1 MAAPNIRID
10 IASVFKDTGFKK
22 AFGASVGLESQ
33 LKKLGRTLGSTL
45 SVAAITKFGKD
56 AVKAFKEDEQSAR
69 RFEQALKGV
78 NLGFASPEIDRYLE
92 KLERQT
98 AVTKG
103 QTRPAFQA
111 LAQTTNSLVA
121 SQELLSTA
129 IDVSAGS
136 GYDLQT
142 VANDLSK
149 AYLGNTQGLS
159 KYNLGLTKAELKTM
173 RFQDIQ
179 KRLNEQFTG
188 QRSAFLDTYA
198 GKVSLVSASYERLQ
212 TTVGEGLVDA
222 FDMLAGDGGIAG
234 ATTAMEDFGIIAA
247 DVIRG
252 IAYNLDTLQNQFGGD
267 QGFLP
272 KLFTTILKTQP
283 LIAAILAQ
291 AEAGSKTRLFFPTA
305 GIGQPGVD
313 AKNKAIEEARLKR
326 EKELAALRL
335 KEIKQRE
342 KIARLKKLSNMLD
355 KAAAKFDDRKAQL
368 AAALR
373 NNKITAEERKRLQ
386 ELLLIEQTRDAIQQG
401 DLEQAEKLFGKLD
414 KLQSQ
419 TEVLANSLIDLKAGD
434 PFDGWDEY
442 FKKASGQISALQA
455 QLIAFYTL
463 ANQFVVTEKG
473 IGQPFVP
480 KTTPQT
486 PAQISAAA
494 SATTAANNAAVASA
508 ASAAANAAVAA
519 TAAETTD
526 TNTIVKSAL
535 DAATTA
541 ILATVSPSGLALAE
555 SGIIGATSLA
565 NRAGAVDTAAI
576 AAAALT
582 QIIKPSA
589 VAAGESGIIG
599 ARSISGQAQTIIN
612 NYIEGTVIS
621 QTDLSQMVLDQQY
634 EYQRSGG
641 KLTYNQIA
649 I

>member
-373 NNKITAEERKRLQ
+373 NEKITAEERKRLQ
-386 ELLLIEQTRDAIQQG
+386 ELLLIEETRDAIQQG
-401 DLEQAEKLFGKLD
+401 DLEQAEKLFARLD
-414 KLQSQ
+414 TLQGQ
-419 TEVLANSLIDLKAGD
+419 TEVLANSLISLKAGD
-434 PFDGWDEY
+434 PFANWDDY
-442 FKKASGQISALQA
+442 FKKASGMIDDLYA
-455 QLIAFYTL
+455 QLLRFYDL
-463 ANQFVVTEKG
+463 ANKFVYTDK
-473 IGQPFVP
+473 ILDNTTR
-480 KTTPQT
+480 KTDDKTVDE
-486 PAQISAAA
+486 ISNELKTITKQNDDLIKDKAIDEALNIVLNNTSITDDLLAA
-494 SATTAANNAAVASA
+494 TLNAAKSGMLSNVTASG
-508 ASAAANAAVAA
+508 
-519 TAAETTD
+519 
-526 TNTIVKSAL
+526 IAL
-535 DAATTA
+535 
-541 ILATVSPSGLALAE
+541 SE
-555 SGIIGATSLA
+555 SGTIGATSLA
-565 NRAGAVDTAAI
+565 NRIASFDAAAI
-576 AAAALT
+576 AAAAITNL
-582 QIIKPSA
+582 IKPST
-589 VAAGESGIIG
+589 VAAGETGIIG

>member
-355 KAAAKFDDRKAQL
+355 KAASKFDDRKAQL

-373 NNKITAEERKRLQ
+373 NEKITAEERKRLQ
-386 ELLLIEQTRDAIQQG
+386 ELLLIEETRDAIQQG
-401 DLEQAEKLFGKLD
+401 DLEQAEKLFARLD
-414 KLQSQ
+414 TLQGQ
-419 TEVLANSLIDLKAGD
+419 TEILANSLISLKAGD
-434 PFDGWDEY
+434 PFANWEDY
-442 FKKASGQISALQA
+442 FKKASGMIDDLYA
-455 QLIAFYTL
+455 QLLRFYDL
-463 ANQFVVTEKG
+463 ANKFVYTDK
-473 IGQPFVP
+473 ILDNTTR
-480 KTTPQT
+480 KTDDKTVDE
-486 PAQISAAA
+486 ISNELKTITKQNDDLIKDKAIDEALNIVLNNTSITDDLLAA
-494 SATTAANNAAVASA
+494 TLNAAKSGMLSNVTASG
-508 ASAAANAAVAA
+508 
-519 TAAETTD
+519 
-526 TNTIVKSAL
+526 IAL
-535 DAATTA
+535 
-541 ILATVSPSGLALAE
+541 SE
-555 SGIIGATSLA
+555 SGTIGATSLA
-565 NRAGAVDTAAI
+565 NRIASFDAAAI
-576 AAAALT
+576 AAAAITNL
-582 QIIKPSA
+582 IKPST
-589 VAAGESGIIG
+589 VAAGETGIIG